1 MSGRLIAILL
11 LVVAIAL
18 FGWWFVTRCNS
29 KWPCAVEQH
38 AEATTTTAPA
48 AAAPAAET
56 PAAEPA
62 AAPETTAPAT
72 EAPAAEPPAAATPA
86 APAASEPAASASDIL
101 KDANGTPFTYDPP
114 GQLVASS
121 GSGVTSDTIY
131 APGMRFP
138 TEVSPAFPNSQ
149 VYGHGGGSGP
159 GGGQC
164 DPENYSYPWRDDF
177 CETRSW
183 DSPVCPSGKGHQGQD
198 IRPATCKKATHWAV
212 AAEAGQITGIGTY
225 TVTLTADSGIR
236 VRYLHMAMDKLAVA
250 VGDRVTRGQRIGLVS
265 NDFGGSATTIHL
277 HFEIKTTVLL
287 PDGTSQIHFAPPYSS
302 LVESYKRLLKGT
314 P

>member
-1 MSGRLIAILL
+1 MNSRLIALLL
-11 LVVAIAL
+11 LVIAIAL
-18 FGWWFVTRCNS
+18 FGWWFVTKCNS
-29 KWPCAVEQH
+29 KWPCAVEQF
-38 AEATTTTAPA
+38 AEAPMA
-48 AAAPAAET
+48 ATPAAET
-56 PAAEPA
+56 PATPAAEPA
-62 AAPETTAPAT
+62 TTDATPAATPETTAPAAT
-72 EAPAAEPPAAATPA
+72 TPAAEPPAASTPA
-86 APAASEPAASASDIL
+86 ASTPSGDDTL

-114 GQLVASS
+114 GHLVAAS
-121 GSGVTSDTIY
+121 GSGVTTDTIY

-164 DPENYSYPWRDDF
+164 DVENYSYPWRDDF

-183 DSPVCPSGKGHQGQD
+183 ESPVCPAGTGHQGQD

-212 AAEAGQITGIGTY
+212 AAEAGQITSIGTF

-236 VRYLHMAMDKLAVA
+236 FRYLHMAMNKLAVA
-250 VGDRVTRGQRIGLVS
+250 VGDRVTRGQHLGLIS

-302 LVESYKRLLKGT
+302 LVDSYKRLLKGT